1 MAEPSQPNLQ
11 DLSTAQTL
19 RGYLTE
25 LWERREFAVV
35 VPANDLRA
43 QNMDTALGQLWHVLN
58 PAALVLVYWLVFGVL
73 LSTDRGIDNF
83 LAFLVVGVLIFQL
96 TQRVVQDCAVAIT
109 RNEGLIRSIRFPR
122 ALLPVSSLVGQTFA
136 FLPALAVMLVT
147 IVVSGQAP
155 SLRWLL
161 FPVVLVAQALFNF
174 GAGLV
179 VARIGANLRD
189 LQQIMPHVFRIIFYL
204 SGILFSVEQMIDN
217 DRIVSLSAINP
228 IYSIVTAARW
238 CLLGTDAA
246 VEVWASV
253 ALWALITPVGG
264 LLYFRA
270 REYRYGA

>member
-1 MAEPSQPNLQ
+1 MSKPSLQ
-11 DLSTAQTL
+11 DLGTAQTL
-19 RGYLTE
+19 RGYLAE
-25 LWERREFAVV
+25 LWQRREFAVV

-73 LSTDRGIDNF
+73 LGTDRGIDSF

-122 ALLPVSSLVGQTFA
+122 ALLPVSSLVGQTMA
-136 FLPALAVMLVT
+136 FMPALGVMLVT
-147 IVVSGQAP
+147 IVVSGQPP
-155 SLRWLL
+155 SLRWLM
-161 FPVVLVAQALFNF
+161 FPVVLVAQAAFNL
-174 GAGLV
+174 GTGLIA
-179 VARIGANLRD
+179 ARIGATFRD
-189 LQQIMPHVFRIIFYL
+189 LQQIIPHVFRIIFYL

-217 DRIVSLSAINP
+217 DRIVSLSAVNP
-228 IYSIVTAARW
+228 VYAIVTAARW

-246 VEVWASV
+246 VEVWVSV
-253 ALWALITPVGG
+253 ALWALITPVVG